1 MKQQFNLDGHPHIA
15 LCDLLKLTGL
25 VESGGR
31 AKQLISEG
39 LVRRNGQIE
48 TRKTAKIMAG
58 ESIQFE
64 GHEIDIINQTA

>member
-1 MKQQFNLDGHPHIA
+1 MKQQFNLDGHPYIV

-39 LVRRNGQIE
+39 LVQRNGQVE
-48 TRKTAKIMAG
+48 TRKTAKIIAG
-58 ESIQFE
+58 DCIQFGE
-64 GHEIDIINQTA
+64 QQIIIINETA

>member
-1 MKQQFNLDGHPHIA
+1 MKQQFNLDGHPYIA

-39 LVRRNGQIE
+39 LVQRNGKVE
-48 TRKTAKIMAG
+48 TRKTAKIIAG
-58 ESIQFE
+58 DCIQF
-64 GHEIDIINQTA
+64 GKQQIFIINATA

>member
-1 MKQQFNLDGHPHIA
+1 MKQQFNLDGHPYIA

-39 LVRRNGQIE
+39 LVQRN
-48 TRKTAKIMAG
+48 
-58 ESIQFE
+58 
-64 GHEIDIINQTA
+64 